1 MSLKSAV
8 SIWLSVYLITAKVL
22 VILVVILVMVLALI
36 LIVIAA
42 IYKKGSIHSLTV
54 VFLFLYHN

>member
-22 VILVVILVMVLALI
+22 VILVVILVIVSALI
-36 LIVIAA
+36 LIMVALIR
-42 IYKKGSIHSLTV
+42 KKGSIRSLTK
-54 VFLFLYHN
+54 VFLFLYNN